1 MPDLLRPTWEQFE
14 KIFRARWKQGEHV
27 FINGQTGS
35 GKTDILMRLLDMPWS
50 RNVQKY
56 STLFVT
62 KPRDPIFRSPLVKH
76 WERQTAFSPSSHSAK
91 ILLAPPNGDSTK
103 DQVGNQH
110 AVFSD
115 ALDTVYAQR
124 GWTLGI
130 DETLWIGNRLNLGKV
145 VGDMAFMGR
154 ALGITGVYATQRPS
168 HIPVIVPQSATHT
181 FTGKIGRKE
190 DMARIAELGGDFH
203 QNRDA
208 ILSLKNKHDFVYIDS
223 DGKLPLM
230 IVNTHA

>member
-1 MPDLLRPTWEQFE
+1 MADYPRPTWEQFI
-14 KIFRARWKQGEHV
+14 KIFRARWNQGEHV

-35 GKTDILMRLLDMPWS
+35 GKTDILMRLLNEKWS
-50 RNVQKY
+50 RGRKKY
-56 STLFVT
+56 SALFVT
-62 KPRDPIFRSPLVKH
+62 KPRDPIFKSPLVSD
-76 WERQTAFSPSSHSAK
+76 WARQQYFQPDAHQSKVLLSA
-91 ILLAPPNGDSTK
+91 PNGDSTMQ
-103 DQVGNQH
+103 QVGNQRE
-110 AVFSD
+110 VFSH

-130 DETLWIGNRLNLGKV
+130 DETLWIGNRLGLGKV

-154 ALGITGVYATQRPS
+154 ALDLTGVYATQRPS

-190 DMARIAELGGDFH
+190 DMARIAELGGDFY

-208 ILSLKNKHDFVYIDS
+208 IQSLTNKHDFVYIDS

-230 IVNTHA
+230 IVNTRA